1 MQYRINYGNG
11 QVSETIGNYREAREA
26 LAGLRGE
33 LYADL
38 ARIQRYDGAGEWVNM
53 GKAGRLATDARE
65 GI

>member
-11 QVSETIGNYREAREA
+11 QVSETIGNYRVARQA
-26 LAGLRGE
+26 LEGLRGE

-38 ARIQRYDGAGEWVNM
+38 ARIQRYAGDGEWVGL
-53 GKAGRLATDARE
+53 GKAGRLASDARE